1 MDSIYKQ
8 VRANQEILQEGAQYE
23 SSDLFAERE
32 ALYQQMRE
40 QGYFD
45 YVRQYM
51 RVGLDTLVLHRHT
64 DLHIQVSNPDSVH
77 RHQVYHI
84 DSVYFT
90 IEAAEGVGKEKSTRQ
105 FDPFTKINYLD
116 QTDKFRLRPLA
127 RYAFLRSEERFDSKN
142 EELSYDSIIRNEWVS
157 VCENQLSKEGFRKA

>member
-1 MDSIYKQ
+1 
-8 VRANQEILQEGAQYE
+8 
-23 SSDLFAERE
+23 
-32 ALYQQMRE
+32 
-40 QGYFD
+40 
-45 YVRQYM
+45 M
-51 RVGLDTLVLHRHT
+51 RVGLDTLGLHRQT

-142 EELSYDSIIRNEWVS
+142 EELSYDRLYEMN
-157 VCENQLSKEGFRKA
+157 GFRSVKINYQKKDSAKLDVYYHLVPRAAMSNQIEGEFTFSSGMSGFNIGNTFSHRNVFGGLRPLK